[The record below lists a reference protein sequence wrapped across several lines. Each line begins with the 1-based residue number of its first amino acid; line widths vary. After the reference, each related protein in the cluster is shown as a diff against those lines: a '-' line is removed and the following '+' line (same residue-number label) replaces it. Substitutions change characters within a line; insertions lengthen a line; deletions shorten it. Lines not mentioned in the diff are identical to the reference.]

1 MVLRVVVAQPPSTAT
16 TSTAVISRRMH
27 PRVLRDAARWS
38 SSSPGRPASARW
50 PRRRACR
57 PRAAGSSADAG
68 EGRRLVA
75 EIERP
80 AVAHAAAA
88 LGHRDTGAGRL
99 DVQPHTLARLER
111 EPGPPMVGA
120 VQVGA
125 VRDAREVGTAPGLE
139 CEGTVFEVEFADRP
153 IRPGPTFEAALSADC
168 REHAD
173 ESSPAAGL
181 TWSVIHYILYQTCML
196 LNRRSDLLKER
207 PHWVS

>member
-1 MVLRVVVAQPPSTAT
+1 MLAE
-16 TSTAVISRRMH
+16 
-27 PRVLRDAARWS
+27 
-38 SSSPGRPASARW
+38 
-50 PRRRACR
+50 
-57 PRAAGSSADAG
+57 GSSAPPGGAEKSVSPIASATTRILTLEERSNRHAGDRRSACGVLNHATDAG
-68 EGRRLVA
+68 EVRRLVA

-80 AVAHAAAA
+80 AVAHGAAA

-139 CEGTVFEVEFADRP
+139 CEGAVFEVEFADRP

-168 REHAD
+168 REHTD

-196 LNRRSDLLKER
+196 LNRRSDLVKER